1 MKDAISY
8 ILVSSEE
15 QADSGLG
22 LEAQRH
28 RIAAY
33 CQMKGLHLAE
43 TLEDP
48 GVSGGKPLASRPAGR
63 QLLAAAYKGKALVIV
78 AKLDRLFRSVADA
91 ATVIADFDKKG
102 IRLVALSEG
111 FDLRNPYG
119 RAMAQMA
126 SVFAELERALI
137 QERTRS
143 AMDVKQ
149 SRGERISGHA
159 PYGWDFGSGK
169 LLLKNHREQRIIARM
184 RKLRTEGTSF
194 RGIATRLDREGIRPK
209 RGRRWAHTTVKSILL
224 RKAW

>member
-1 MKDAISY
+1 MADALAY
-8 ILVSSEE
+8 LRVSSDD

-22 LEAQRH
+22 LEAQRQ
-28 RIAAY
+28 RIRDY
-33 CQMKGLHLAE
+33 YQMKGLCLAE
-43 TLEDP
+43 VFEDP
-48 GVSGGKPLASRPAGR
+48 GISGGKPLTSRPAGS
-63 QLLAAAYKGKALVIV
+63 QLLAAAYKSKALVIV

-91 ATVIADFDKKG
+91 AAVIADFDKKG

-143 AMDVKQ
+143 AMDVKR

-159 PYGWDFGSGK
+159 PYGWDFGSGGF
-169 LLLKNHREQRIIARM
+169 LLKNRREQRIIARM
-184 RKLRTEGTSF
+184 REFRADGMSY
-194 RGIATRLDREGIRPK
+194 RGIATRLDREGIPPK
-209 RGRRWAHTTVKSILL
+209 RGRQWAHTTVKSILL
-224 RKAW
+224 RDAP